1 MKIFNLL
8 MAKVICQIY
17 VFTVPPLPPPPT
29 PVYDDF
35 ALAFPFPAPPVR
47 EPEPPR
53 YYLFDGVHITQ
64 HAKRQ
69 IEKTMMEA
77 PKIKRNRRWSKKPE
91 GWNEKKEEI
100 EKKIEEL
107 KMARQNSQDSEGSS
121 TPALS
126 RLLSVGS
133 DKDDDKGWSAIVSL
147 NLYLSSFA
155 FVVLFPRLCVFFCLN

>member
-1 MKIFNLL
+1 MVNILYLKSSLDIFYLCL
-8 MAKVICQIY
+8 S
-17 VFTVPPLPPPPT
+17 VPPFPPPPQ
-29 PVYDDF
+29 PVF
-35 ALAFPFPAPPVR
+35 EELPLSFPIPAPPVR

-64 HAKRQ
+64 NAKRQ

-91 GWNEKKEEI
+91 GWNEKQELI

-107 KMARQNSQDSEGSS
+107 KMARQNSHDSDGSTS

-133 DKDDDKGWSAIVSL
+133 DKDDDKGWIAM
-147 NLYLSSFA
+147 
-155 FVVLFPRLCVFFCLN
+155 